1 MSHTSIDDI
10 AGQVTIQP
18 GAIVSKVIHHDDGLD
33 VTVFAIDTAQGL
45 SEHTASRAAI
55 VQVIS
60 GRLTFTADG
69 QALDAGPGFWLH
81 MAPGTPHALT
91 ATEPTVMLLTL
102 TGP

>member
-1 MSHTSIDDI
+1 MSYSSIDDL
-10 AGQVTIQP
+10 ATQVAVQS
-18 GAIVSKVIHHDDGLD
+18 GAIVSKVIHHDDFLD
-33 VTVFAIDTAQGL
+33 VTVFAIDAGQGL

-69 QALDAGPGFWLH
+69 QPLDAGPGFWLH

-91 ATEPTVMLLTL
+91 AVEATVMLLTL
-102 TGP
+102 VKD

>member
-1 MSHTSIDDI
+1 MSHTSIDDL
-10 AGQVTIQP
+10 AAQVAIQP
-18 GAIVSKVIHHDDGLD
+18 GAIVSKVIHHGDGLD

-60 GRLTFTADG
+60 GRMTFTVDG

-81 MAPGTPHALT
+81 MAAGTPHSLT
-91 ATEPTVMLLTL
+91 ATAPTVMLLTL
-102 TGP
+102 AGA